1 MAGPNLLEAPQNNVV
16 LSGEKGYP
24 DTKPSHSQ
32 CGAHCWRKRNMRYT
46 PEVISADVEVGHHA
60 IVDGQEGK
68 VAPPWRLHHAEH
80 IQRSRAAL
88 TDCVSGRLQ

>member
-1 MAGPNLLEAPQNNVV
+1 
-16 LSGEKGYP
+16 
-24 DTKPSHSQ
+24 
-32 CGAHCWRKRNMRYT
+32 MRHT
-46 PEVISADVEVGHHA
+46 PEVVSANVEVGHHA

-88 TDCVSGRLQ
+88 TDCVRGRLQQIETVYIGAISSMQCG